1 VLIIRLVIYL
11 GLIAMGVALGMYIF
25 TQDRRY
31 LRFAWQLFKFATV
44 FVVVFFAIFMMGRI
58 ILY

>member
-1 VLIIRLVIYL
+1 MLILRLIVFL
-11 GLIAMGVALGMYIF
+11 GLIAVGLALGMYIF

-31 LRFAWQLFKFATV
+31 LRFAWQLFKFAIV
-44 FVVVFFAIFMMGRI
+44 FLVVFAAIFMMGRI